1 MGEPGKTLYQETMP
15 SEHEFKEMIRAI
27 MMTVSADGST
37 WFSVMSNKQLQLL
50 TRFIFGA
57 IVQT

>member
-1 MGEPGKTLYQETMP
+1 MP

-27 MMTVSADGST
+27 MTVSADGSK
-37 WFSVMSNKQLQLL
+37 WFSVVSNKQLQLL